1 MVPDGSEWSSSAH
14 HREPLPT
21 PHSPLKV
28 VFVLSGGGA
37 KCLAHVGAWRA
48 LEEAGH
54 QLVHVVATSFG
65 AVVGAAIAAGVR
77 YDDLVADLR
86 GVSRRHVAPLDV
98 VAVLK
103 GVFADHVIKPD
114 GLRRL
119 LPRLVPARRFAELR
133 LPLTVTTT
141 DVDSGELVA
150 FGAPVS
156 LAAVPHAVYAGADAP
171 LPDVLYA
178 TCALPVYF
186 PPQRLDGR
194 RLADGGLR
202 AVLPLALARGIPADL
217 VLAVNVGPGFD
228 ETLPP
233 GRESAGVPPLVRAH
247 GGAER
252 IMMAEQI
259 ERDIAAWP
267 ADAAAAPRLVVVRAV
282 AEREATFAVHELERY
297 VEAGYRTTKA
307 AL

>member
-1 MVPDGSEWSSSAH
+1 M
-14 HREPLPT
+14 R
-21 PHSPLKV
+21 V
-28 VFVLSGGGA
+28 VAVFSGGGA

-48 LEEAGH
+48 LVEAGH
-54 QLVHVVATSFG
+54 ELVHVVATSFG
-65 AVVGAAIAAGVR
+65 AVVGAAIAAGVP
-77 YDDLVADLR
+77 YDALVAGLR
-86 GVSRRHVAPLDV
+86 SVSRRDVAPLDFI
-98 VAVLK
+98 AVLK
-103 GVFADHVIKPD
+103 GIFADHVIKPD

-119 LPRLVPARRFAELR
+119 VPRLVPARRFDELR

-141 DVDSGELVA
+141 DVDSGELVV

-156 LAAVPHAVYAGADAP
+156 LAAVIHAQYAGADAP
-171 LPDVLYA
+171 LSEVLYA

-186 PPQRLDGR
+186 PPQNIDGR

-202 AVLPLALARGIPADL
+202 AVLPLALAHGIPADL

-233 GRESAGVPPLVRAH
+233 GRPAADVPPLVRAH

-252 IMMAEQI
+252 IMMAEQV

-267 ADAAAAPRLVVVRAV
+267 AGAPRLVVVRPV

-297 VEAGYRTTKA
+297 VEAGFRTTKA

>member
-1 MVPDGSEWSSSAH
+1 VAV
-14 HREPLPT
+14 R
-21 PHSPLKV
+21 V
-28 VFVLSGGGA
+28 VAVFSGGGA

-48 LEEAGH
+48 LVEDGH
-54 QLVHVVATSFG
+54 ELVHVVATSFG
-65 AVVGAAIAAGVR
+65 AVVGAAIAAGVG
-77 YDDLVADLR
+77 YDGLVAGLR
-86 GVSRRHVAPLDV
+86 AVSRRDVAPLDF

-103 GVFADHVIKPD
+103 GIFADHVIKPD

-133 LPLTVTTT
+133 IPLTVTTT

-156 LAAVPHAVYAGADAP
+156 LAAVRHALYAGADAP
-171 LPDVLYA
+171 LPEVLYA

-194 RLADGGLR
+194 RLVDGGLR
-202 AVLPLALARGIPADL
+202 AVLPLALARGIPADV

-228 ETLPP
+228 ETLLP
-233 GRESAGVPPLVRAH
+233 GVRDAGVPPLVRAH
-247 GGAER
+247 GSAER
-252 IMMAEQI
+252 IMMAEQV
-259 ERDIAAWP
+259 ERDIASWP
-267 ADAAAAPRLVVVRAV
+267 ASAPRLVVVRAV
-282 AEREATFAVHELERY
+282 AVREATFAVHELERY
-297 VEAGYRTTKA
+297 VEAGFRTTKA